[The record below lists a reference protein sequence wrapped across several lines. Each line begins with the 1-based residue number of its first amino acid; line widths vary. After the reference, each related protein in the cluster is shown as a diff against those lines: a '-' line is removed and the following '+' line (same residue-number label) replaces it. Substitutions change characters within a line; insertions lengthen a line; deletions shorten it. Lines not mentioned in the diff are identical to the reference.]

1 MAKHR
6 KSADHRADTRGSAL
20 SGLPHVVADSP
31 AYLALNP
38 FERAVLAEILRRFNG
53 YNNGSIGVTYEE
65 IGERLKGLNQCR
77 PNNRRIARAVAR
89 LVDHGLIGEP
99 EPHSWMER
107 RSREYRLTFVS
118 SGKAPPFRSATNDYL
133 RWSPAEAK
141 IVGYSPSPRTA
152 QLGDVGSPRPLRS
165 GDARS
170 PSNSKNG
177 SFACSPNRVSGDAE
191 SLLIFKPYGGTE
203 NHGSVWWTAN
213 AVFAAR
219 VRLQLALFAWIAPQ
233 ELRAAA

>member
-1 MAKHR
+1 
-6 KSADHRADTRGSAL
+6 
-20 SGLPHVVADSP
+20 VADSP
-31 AYLALNP
+31 AYLALDP

-65 IGERLKGLNQCR
+65 IGERLKGRNRCR

-107 RSREYRLTFVS
+107 RSREYRLTFVT

-133 RWSPAEAK
+133 RWLPGKAK
-141 IVGYSPSPRTA
+141 IVGYSPSPRVA
-152 QLGDVGSPRPLRS
+152 QS
-165 GDARS
+165 GDAGS
-170 PSNSKNG
+170 PKPLFAGDRASPIDLKNG
-177 SFACSPNRVSGDAE
+177 SFSCSPNRFSGDAE

-203 NHGSVWWTAN
+203 NNGSVWWTAN
-213 AVFAAR
+213 AALIAR
-219 VRLQLALFAWIAPQ
+219 VRLQMALFAWIAPQ